1 MQIFLMF
8 RGIDSKKNPVKNQ
21 EILIA
26 KDIDATTCNSVV
38 SKILLLYMIIVH
50 LQANGLAAV
59 GKYQGGL
66 DSAAGGQSL
75 FVAQHA
81 Y

>member
-1 MQIFLMF
+1 MQASVLKVWE
-8 RGIDSKKNPVKNQ
+8 GKDENVAKAQ
-21 EILIA
+21 AELITRA
-26 KDIDATTCNSVV
+26 K
-38 SKILLLYMIIVH
+38 
-50 LQANGLAAV
+50 ANGLAAV